1 MFIVCLL
8 YTSYDTTYSIDCKD
22 ENGNPVSGSPVVVE
36 KGDMVALAHETL
48 DSGAN
53 VFVAGTVFISDFEVK
68 AEQDNIWDLPYLN
81 KTIVENILDEVT
93 VELETV
99 SYTHLCSKI

>member
-1 MFIVCLL
+1 M
-8 YTSYDTTYSIDCKD
+8 
-22 ENGNPVSGSPVVVE
+22 
-36 KGDMVALAHETL
+36 ALAHETL

-93 VELETV
+93 VELRRHRLRQCVKREKWV
-99 SYTHLCSKI
+99 MYLQSKAM

>member
-1 MFIVCLL
+1 M
-8 YTSYDTTYSIDCKD
+8 
-22 ENGNPVSGSPVVVE
+22 
-36 KGDMVALAHETL
+36 ALAHETL

-93 VELETV
+93 VELETTPIETV
-99 SYTHLCSKI
+99 RKEGKWVMYLQSKAM

>member
-1 MFIVCLL
+1 M
-8 YTSYDTTYSIDCKD
+8 
-22 ENGNPVSGSPVVVE
+22 
-36 KGDMVALAHETL
+36 ALAHETL

-93 VELETV
+93 VELETTPIETGV
-99 SYTHLCSKI
+99 KKEKWVMYLQSKAM